1 MCIKGILLFF
11 EIEKK
16 GIFGI
21 KGSLS
26 KKVVILM
33 VLMLMPFFSMWK
45 KIRKVDMCGYGA
57 YQRLFPSN
65 YVFIFIICLCQVA
78 LVCVI
83 MTKTSYLIIV
93 K

>member
-1 MCIKGILLFF
+1 
-11 EIEKK
+11 
-16 GIFGI
+16 
-21 KGSLS
+21 
-26 KKVVILM
+26 
-33 VLMLMPFFSMWK
+33 
-45 KIRKVDMCGYGA
+45 MCGYGA

-65 YVFIFIICLCQVA
+65 YVFIFIIRLCQVA